1 MAHEAAHF
9 LLVRGWEASCLV
21 LIVSCGEA
29 CWGGRACRWQKL
41 PPCRRAAQGYLLGVP
56 VAAYSLALGSEH
68 TDFAEGKLQRRL
80 IEGVLDAET
89 VDLLSIIAMAGERDT
104 PQTGGGGDRGEGAVQ
119 LMRLLLNSSGAGA
132 GNNPGRCI

>member
-104 PQTGGGGDRGEGAVQ
+104 PQTGGGGGQG
-119 LMRLLLNSSGAGA
+119 
-132 GNNPGRCI
+132 